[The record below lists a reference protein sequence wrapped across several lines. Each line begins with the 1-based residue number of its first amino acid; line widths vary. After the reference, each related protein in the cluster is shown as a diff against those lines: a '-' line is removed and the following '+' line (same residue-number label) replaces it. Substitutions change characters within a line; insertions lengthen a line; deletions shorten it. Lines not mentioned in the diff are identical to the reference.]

1 MQEMRIRRAVSG
13 EGISIA
19 RNVILTLQIM
29 PESVDTS
36 LETLKVELKKLKI
49 LGQIKDMK
57 EEPVAFGL
65 KALKVLTILPD
76 EGGLTDKIEDAV
88 RKIKGVQSAETVGVT
103 LI

>member
-1 MQEMRIRRAVSG
+1 M
-13 EGISIA
+13 A

-29 PESVDTS
+29 PESVEVS
-36 LETLKVELKKLKI
+36 LESIKAELKKMPVI
-49 LGQIKDMK
+49 GQIKDMK

-76 EGGLTDKIEDAV
+76 EGGLTDKIEEAV

>member
-1 MQEMRIRRAVSG
+1 
-13 EGISIA
+13 
-19 RNVILTLQIM
+19 M
-29 PESVDTS
+29 PESVDVS
-36 LETLKVELKKLKI
+36 LEEIKAELKKMPI
-49 LGQIKDMK
+49 MGQIKDMK

-88 RKIKGVQSAETVGVT
+88 RKVKGVQSAETVGVT

>member
-1 MQEMRIRRAVSG
+1 MRIRRAVID
-13 EGISIA
+13 EVVFIA
-19 RNVILTLQIM
+19 RNVILTLQVM
-29 PESVDTS
+29 PESVDVS
-36 LETLKVELKKLKI
+36 LEKIKAELKKMPI
-49 LGQIKDMK
+49 MGQIKDMK

-88 RKIKGVQSAETVGVT
+88 RKVKGVQSAETIGVT

>member
-1 MQEMRIRRAVSG
+1 M
-13 EGISIA
+13 A

-29 PESVDTS
+29 PESVEVN
-36 LETLKVELKKLKI
+36 LEEIKAALKKMPI
-49 LGQIKDMK
+49 MGQIKDMK
-57 EEPVAFGL
+57 EEPIAFGL

-76 EGGLTDKIEDAV
+76 EGGLTDKIEAAA